1 MTPARIVQ
9 LLAEEETRLIEAL
22 FLASGSKQKTVTFT
36 APERHTGCS
45 WLVSRVA
52 QSLAERVEGSVCVV
66 DANLHWPAMHTL
78 YGIPNERGLLQAAMQ
93 PDEPIRSFTT
103 HLSQTNLWVVPAG
116 GPLADSTAL
125 LSSESMKVRITELS
139 REFDYVLI
147 DTPAMKSCADSG
159 AIGPLTDGVV
169 LVLGAHSSKRDN
181 ALNTR
186 MMLEAAKIPILGAV
200 LNRRTFPV
208 PDSLYQ
214 YL

>member
-9 LLAEEETRLIEAL
+9 LLAEEENRLIENL
-22 FLASGSKQKTVTFT
+22 FLANGSKRKAVTFT

-45 WLVSRVA
+45 WLVSRIA
-52 QSLAERVEGSVCVV
+52 QSLAERAEGSVCVV

-78 YGIPNERGLLQAAMQ
+78 YGIQNDRGLLQAAMQ
-93 PDEPIRSFTT
+93 PDAPIRNFTT
-103 HLSQTNLWVVPAG
+103 RLSPTNLFVVPSG
-116 GPLADSTAL
+116 GPLADSNAL
-125 LSSESMKVRITELS
+125 LSSENMKVRISELA
-139 REFDYVLI
+139 REFNYVLI

-169 LVLGAHSSKRDN
+169 LVVSAHSSKRDA

-186 MMLEAAKIPILGAV
+186 MLLEAAKIPILGAV

-208 PDSLYQ
+208 PDSIYQ

>member
-9 LLAEEETRLIEAL
+9 LFVEEENRLIENL
-22 FLASGSKQKTVTFT
+22 FLAKDAKRMAVTFT
-36 APERHTGCS
+36 APERHSGCS
-45 WLVSRVA
+45 WLVSRIA
-52 QSLAERVEGSVCVV
+52 QSLAQRVEGSVCVV
-66 DANLHWPAMHTL
+66 DANLHWPAMHAL

-93 PDEPIRSFTT
+93 PDAPIRSFTAN
-103 HLSQTNLWVVPAG
+103 LSHMSVSVVPSG
-116 GPLADSTAL
+116 GPLADSNAL
-125 LSSESMKVRITELS
+125 LSSENVKVRITQLT

-169 LVLGAHSSKRDN
+169 LVISANSSKRDN

-186 MMLEAAKIPILGAV
+186 MILEAAKIPILGAV

-208 PDSLYQ
+208 PDKIYQ